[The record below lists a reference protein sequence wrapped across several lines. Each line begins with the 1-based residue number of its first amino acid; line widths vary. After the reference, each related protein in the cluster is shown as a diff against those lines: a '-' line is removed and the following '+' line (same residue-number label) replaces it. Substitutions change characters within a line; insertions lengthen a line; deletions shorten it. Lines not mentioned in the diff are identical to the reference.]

1 MSLLRLE
8 DMPDE
13 ILLKVLTNLEI
24 KDLIRCGQLCKRI
37 RAISSDESMK
47 RQRLSLDGMKL
58 NYKIINKVILHN
70 GKALTVLNLRNCK
83 GLYMGSILD
92 IVQHCVEL
100 TEFNLAST
108 NLCRDSLNF
117 LANNLTPTVVKL
129 SLQNL
134 KHLQDKHVS
143 TIVKRCNKIRT
154 LDLSH
159 TSIESVDNIVRYL
172 HSTLEEIDVNRT
184 NVPRTKILDLKLIPT
199 LIVLNHGFGLFDP
212 LPLNGFELSGF
223 IQRKVDVAC

>member
-1 MSLLRLE
+1 MKFYQKFLPIWKSK
-8 DMPDE
+8 
-13 ILLKVLTNLEI
+13 ILFASDNSVKESGPFL
-24 KDLIRCGQLCKRI
+24 
-37 RAISSDESMK
+37 SSDESMK

-134 KHLQDKHVS
+134 KQLQDKHVS
-143 TIVKRCNKIRT
+143 TIVKRCNKIT
-154 LDLSH
+154 QH
-159 TSIESVDNIVRYL
+159 
-172 HSTLEEIDVNRT
+172 
-184 NVPRTKILDLKLIPT
+184 
-199 LIVLNHGFGLFDP
+199 
-212 LPLNGFELSGF
+212 
-223 IQRKVDVAC
+223 

>member
-13 ILLKVLTNLEI
+13 ILLKILTNLEI

-83 GLYMGSILD
+83 GLYMGTILD

-134 KHLQDKHVS
+134 KQLQDKHVS
-143 TIVKRCNKIRT
+143 AIVKRCNKMT
-154 LDLSH
+154 ALDLSH
-159 TSIESVDNIVRYL
+159 TATEGVTMY
-172 HSTLEEIDVNRT
+172 
-184 NVPRTKILDLKLIPT
+184 DLLKFSL
-199 LIVLNHGFGLFDP
+199 L
-212 LPLNGFELSGF
+212 
-223 IQRKVDVAC
+223 RC